1 MSFFISDAMAEAAPA
16 AAGAATQPGLLEAM
30 FPFVVLFIVF
40 YFLLIRPQSKRAK
53 EHKKLI
59 EALSKGDEVLT
70 SGGIYGKIVETGEQH
85 VVVELADN
93 LQVKLQRE
101 AVSSL
106 LPKGTIK
113 SL

>member
-16 AAGAATQPGLLEAM
+16 AAQQPGLLEAI
-30 FPFVVLFIVF
+30 FPFIILFIVF

-53 EHKKLI
+53 EHKKMV

-70 SGGIYGKIVETGEQH
+70 QGGFYGKILEVGEQH
-85 VVVELADN
+85 LELELADN
-93 LQVKLQRE
+93 LQVKVQRE
-101 AVSSL
+101 AVASL

>member
-16 AAGAATQPGLLEAM
+16 AAGASQQPGLLEAM
-30 FPFVVLFIVF
+30 FPFIILFIVF

-53 EHKKLI
+53 EHKKMV

-70 SGGIYGKIVETGEQH
+70 QGGIYGKIIEVGEAH

-93 LQVKLQRE
+93 VEVKLQRE
-101 AVSSL
+101 AVSSA

-113 SL
+113 AL